1 MPNRTDHGR
10 VNFPTNC
17 KLQTVELTRIT
28 AMVAADAA
36 TRASQLFSS
45 TPYVFTGLAASV
57 TGTGLG
63 IQLAAGE
70 GVDGAGASIYIPASV
85 PNTAVAF
92 SLPAEGTAPQVT
104 LGAANGINPRID
116 LVCLRAATLQTDYSQ
131 VTTYDGTNVTQAV
144 LPQTNM
150 AYFQIVVVPG
160 TPGASPVAP
169 AALLATDLVIA
180 QVLVPATAVTLVV
193 GNVTDVRPLFS
204 GIATVTGV
212 SALVPKN
219 GSPTEAYEA
228 QQCRWTGSTSSD
240 GTTTTTY
247 GAYGQLAT
255 IANGATTVTLT
266 RDACGN
272 LTSMTEA

>member
-70 GVDGAGASIYIPASV
+70 GVDGAGASIYIPALV

-144 LPQTNM
+144 LPQTSM

-160 TPGASPVAP
+160 TPAASPMAP

-180 QVLVPATAVTLVV
+180 QLLVPATAVTLVG
-193 GNVTDVRPLFS
+193 GNVTDVRP
-204 GIATVTGV
+204 VWTGV
-212 SALVPKN
+212 ATAALLPKN
-219 GSPTEAYEA
+219 GTSTEAYETTNG
-228 QQCRWTGSTSSD
+228 RWTGNTSTD

-247 GAYGQLAT
+247 GNFGQLAT
-255 IANGATTVTLT
+255 IANGVTTITIT

-272 LTSMTEA
+272 LTNMTEA